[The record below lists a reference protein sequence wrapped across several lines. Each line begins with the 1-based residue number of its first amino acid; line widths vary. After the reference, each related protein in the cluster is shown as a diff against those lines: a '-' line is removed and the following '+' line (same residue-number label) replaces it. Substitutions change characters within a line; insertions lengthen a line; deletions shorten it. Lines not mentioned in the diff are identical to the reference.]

1 MKSEEMNSGTKQN
14 MSKKVI
20 VKIDV
25 EDIPG
30 IKIQFKRLKENTPD
44 LQLNSIRIGR
54 LGDDVVLSF
63 DINERYYD
71 SVLERLETIGAVPIL
86 NETGKVRAKN
96 IAVNVHHS
104 RTNQS
109 SAINTQQKD
118 PAVSLDKLISDGEY
132 EKVIQV
138 SRNIK
143 NGFETMKKAKENI
156 DSAVNKSIQS
166 FYGKALKNKLYLD
179 ESIAELI
186 KISTNKELRIL
197 NKIDLMKD
205 AGMKAV
211 DLCAGS
217 LENVSDLVTISNNN
231 FIPNIVSINAAIK
244 FAEIIFN
251 NPEKYKE
258 EIQYA
263 VKNLNTRWIL
273 IARDI
278 VITKLTENEK
288 SLLNKLIDFIDSS
301 R

>member
-1 MKSEEMNSGTKQN
+1 MNSGTEQN
-14 MSKKVI
+14 LTKKVI

-30 IKIQFKRLKENTPD
+30 IKIQLKRLQENTPD
-44 LQLNSIRIGR
+44 LQLKSIRIGR

-63 DINERYYD
+63 NINERHYD
-71 SVLERLETIGAVPIL
+71 SVMERLETIGAVSIL
-86 NETGKVRAKN
+86 NENSKSKDMKSTASKRPAKGGQPGFYGD
-96 IAVNVHHS
+96 
-104 RTNQS
+104 TNSPQ
-109 SAINTQQKD
+109 ND
-118 PAVSLDKLISDGEY
+118 PAVSLDKIISEGDY
-132 EKVIQV
+132 EKVIQF

-143 NGFETMKKAKENI
+143 NGFDTMKKAKENI
-156 DSAVNKSIQS
+156 DAAVNKSIQLLYS
-166 FYGKALKNKLYLD
+166 KALKNKVHLD

-211 DLCAGS
+211 DLCVGS
-217 LENVSDLVTISNNN
+217 FENVSDLVTISNNN
-231 FIPNIVSINAAIK
+231 FIPNIVSITAAVK
-244 FAEIIFN
+244 FSEIIFN

-258 EIQYA
+258 EYQYA
-263 VKNLNTRWIL
+263 IKHLNTRWIL

-278 VITKLTENEK
+278 VINKLSENEK
-288 SLLNKLIDFIDSS
+288 ALLKKLIDYIDSA